1 MRATRVGH
9 HAGRGKGRNK
19 AQPVM
24 TRETV
29 WDGVGGRG
37 GCLLPG
43 RPCRISALVEAVLAP
58 NPGPFTYTG
67 TQTYLVSAAD
77 AVIVIDPGP
86 DDPRHLDALVAAI
99 GTRAV
104 SHILVTHT
112 HRDHSSLAEA
122 LAERTGAPVL
132 GFGPHGSGRA
142 DLSPALASV
151 MAGFAGLE
159 AGADTAFVPDQ
170 TLGEG
175 DVVTGE
181 SVTLE
186 VWHTP
191 GHAANHL
198 CFYLREERILF
209 SGDHVMGW
217 STSVIA
223 PPDGDMRRYLAS
235 LERLLSEQRPLVYL
249 PTHGPPIRR
258 PRRHL
263 QRLIAH
269 RRMRE
274 RLVLA
279 AVEAGARDLETVV
292 EKAYPE
298 LDPRLRSAAAAS
310 ALAHLLALA
319 EDERLVLTAGEDGR
333 IRISP
338 LTNHI

>member
-1 MRATRVGH
+1 MTQAA
-9 HAGRGKGRNK
+9 AG
-19 AQPVM
+19 A
-24 TRETV
+24 E
-29 WDGVGGRG
+29 GGAG
-37 GCLLPG
+37 MPCPQPG
-43 RPCRISALVEAVLAP
+43 RPCRVSALVTALLAP
-58 NPGPFTYTG
+58 NPGPFTCTG
-67 TQTYLVSAAD
+67 TQTHLVAAGG

-86 DDPRHLDALVAAI
+86 EDPRHLDALLAAI
-99 GTRAV
+99 GSRPV

-112 HRDHSSLAEA
+112 HRDHSPLAAA
-122 LAERTGAPVL
+122 LARRTGAPVL

-142 DLSPALASV
+142 DLPPALAPV
-151 MAGFAGLE
+151 LAGFAGLE
-159 AGADTAFVPDQ
+159 AGADTAFRPDER
-170 TLGEG
+170 LGEG

-181 SVTLE
+181 GVTLE
-186 VWHTP
+186 AWHTP

-235 LERLLSEQRPLVYL
+235 LDRLLGEEGPLVYL
-249 PTHGPPIRR
+249 PTHGPAIRR

-263 QRLIAH
+263 RRLIAH

-274 RLVLA
+274 RLIRE
-279 AVEAGARDLETVV
+279 AVAAGARDLEAVV
-292 EKAYPE
+292 EKAYPD
-298 LDPRLRSAAAAS
+298 LDPRLRPAACAS

-319 EDERLVLTAGEDGR
+319 EEERIALTAGEDGG

>member
-1 MRATRVGH
+1 
-9 HAGRGKGRNK
+9 
-19 AQPVM
+19 M
-24 TRETV
+24 TREMV
-29 WDGVGGRG
+29 GNGDGGGRSDG
-37 GCLLPG
+37 PLVG
-43 RPCRISALVEAVLAP
+43 RACRISALVESVLAP

-67 TQTYLVSAAD
+67 TQTYVIAAAG
-77 AVIVIDPGP
+77 AVVVIDPGP
-86 DDPRHLDALVAAI
+86 DDPRHLKALMAAI
-99 GTRAV
+99 GERAV

-112 HRDHSSLAEA
+112 HRDHSSLAGA
-122 LAERTGAPVL
+122 LARRTGAPVL
-132 GFGPHGSGRA
+132 GFGAHGSGRS
-142 DLSPALASV
+142 DPPPALAPV
-151 MAGFAGLE
+151 VAGFAGLE

-170 TLGEG
+170 TLDEG
-175 DVVTGE
+175 DVVRGE
-181 SVTLE
+181 GVTLE
-186 VWHTP
+186 AWHTP

-235 LERLLSEQRPLVYL
+235 LGRLLGEKGPLVYL
-249 PTHGPPIRR
+249 PTHGPAIRQ

-274 RLVLA
+274 RLVLE
-279 AVEAGARDLETVV
+279 AVAGGARDLEAVV
-292 EKAYPE
+292 EKAYPD
-298 LDPRLRSAAAAS
+298 LDPRLRLAAAAS

-319 EDERLVLTAGEDGR
+319 EDGRLTLTAGEDGR

>member
-1 MRATRVGH
+1 
-9 HAGRGKGRNK
+9 
-19 AQPVM
+19 M
-24 TRETV
+24 TRKATGA
-29 WDGVGGRG
+29 DDGGRRS
-37 GCLLPG
+37 CPLPG
-43 RPCRISALVEAVLAP
+43 RPCRISALVTAVLAP
-58 NPGPFTYTG
+58 NPGPFTHTG
-67 TQTYLVSAAD
+67 TQTYLVSAGG

-86 DDPRHLDALVAAI
+86 EDRRHLDALMAAI
-99 GTRAV
+99 AARPV

-112 HRDHSSLAEA
+112 HRDHSPLAASLAR
-122 LAERTGAPVL
+122 RTGAPVL
-132 GFGPHGSGRA
+132 GFGPHGRGRTR
-142 DLSPALASV
+142 LPPALASV
-151 MAGFAGLE
+151 VAGFTGLE
-159 AGADTAFVPDQ
+159 AGADTTFLPDR
-170 TLGEG
+170 TLHDG

-181 SVTLE
+181 GVTIE
-186 VWHTP
+186 AWHTP

-235 LERLLSEQRPLVYL
+235 LERLLGERGPLVYL
-249 PTHGPPIRR
+249 PTHGPAIRW

-263 QRLIAH
+263 RRLIAH

-274 RLVLA
+274 RLIWE
-279 AVEAGARDLETVV
+279 AVTAGARDLETVV

-298 LDPRLRSAAAAS
+298 LDSRLRLAACAS

-319 EDERLVLTAGEDGR
+319 EDGRLVLTAGENGG

>member
-1 MRATRVGH
+1 
-9 HAGRGKGRNK
+9 
-19 AQPVM
+19 M
-24 TRETV
+24 TRETA
-29 WDGVGGRG
+29 WDAAGRRKG
-37 GCLLPG
+37 WPMPG
-43 RPCRISALVEAVLAP
+43 RLCRISALVEAVLAP

-67 TQTYLVSAAD
+67 TQTYLISAGG

-86 DDPRHLDALVAAI
+86 DDPRHLDALMAAI

-112 HRDHSSLAEA
+112 HRDHSSLAGG
-122 LAERTGAPVL
+122 LARRTGAPVL
-132 GFGPHGSGRA
+132 GFGPHGSGRS
-142 DLSPALASV
+142 DPPPALAPV
-151 MAGFAGLE
+151 IAGFAALE
-159 AGADTAFVPDQ
+159 AGADTTFVPERALAD
-170 TLGEG
+170 G
-175 DVVTGE
+175 DVVAGE
-181 SVTLE
+181 GVTLE
-186 VWHTP
+186 AWHTP

-198 CFYLREERILF
+198 CFHLREERILF

-235 LERLLSEQRPLVYL
+235 LERLLEEPGPLVYL
-249 PTHGPPIRR
+249 PTHGPAIRQ
-258 PRRHL
+258 PRQHL

-274 RLVLA
+274 RLVLE
-279 AVEAGARDLETVV
+279 AVGAGARDLGTVV
-292 EKAYPE
+292 AKAYPD
-298 LDPRLRSAAAAS
+298 LDPRLRLAASAS

-319 EDERLVLTAGEDGR
+319 EDGRLTLAAGENGA